1 MRENHTTGSADSPFC
16 VSTKHKTK
24 RRGGDMPRA
33 PSEKMIE
40 AEKLFNDGMAMVEI
54 AKKLGVS
61 DGTVRSWKNR
71 YGWGDKSKKN
81 KRNVAKKNGKK
92 NATLQKKKRGGQ
104 PNNQNAKGGSGN
116 PHPKQKISPDAAV
129 KHGGYVPTFMDAL
142 DEDEQEL
149 VATVPEDTEL
159 LLMEQIQL
167 FSIRERRILKAIN
180 KYREQ
185 KGNVTVAD
193 VTRFEEKRTFKDKE
207 EEADYNKKIDAK
219 VASGDRL
226 PGKSFSIQ
234 THTGNKDMV
243 IARLEQELSTV
254 QSKKTKAIEALS
266 KYRMEKEKM
275 ESESAGNQIVDDWIA
290 ALLEEDEEEDVMD
303 SE

>member
-1 MRENHTTGSADSPFC
+1 
-16 VSTKHKTK
+16 
-24 RRGGDMPRA
+24 MPRA

-81 KRNVAKKNGKK
+81 KRNVAKKDGKK
-92 NATLQKKKRGGQ
+92 TATLQKKKKGGQ
-104 PNNQNAKGGSGN
+104 PGNQNSKGASKGKGN
-116 PHPKQKISPDAAV
+116 PKPVPPPDRT
-129 KHGGYVPTFMDAL
+129 KHGGYVPVFMDAL

-149 VATVPEDTEL
+149 VATIPEDTEQQ
-159 LLMEQIQL
+159 LMEQIQL

-185 KGNVTVAD
+185 NGDVAVAD
-193 VTRFEEKRTFKDKE
+193 VTRFEDKRVFKDKE
-207 EEADYNKKIDAK
+207 EEAEYDRRQKIK
-219 VASGDRL
+219 VDKGDIL
-226 PGKSFSIQ
+226 PGKSYSIQ
-234 THTGNKDMV
+234 THTSNKDMI

-266 KYRMEKEKM
+266 KYRMEKAKM
-275 ESESAGNQIVDDWIA
+275 ESESAGNDAVDDWIA
-290 ALLEEDEEEDVMD
+290 AVLGEDVTSD
-303 SE
+303 E